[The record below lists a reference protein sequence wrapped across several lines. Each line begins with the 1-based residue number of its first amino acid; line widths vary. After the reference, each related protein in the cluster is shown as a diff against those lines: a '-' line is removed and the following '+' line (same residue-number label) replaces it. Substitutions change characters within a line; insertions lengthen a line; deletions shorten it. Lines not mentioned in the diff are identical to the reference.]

1 MQYLDGLKTIC
12 IIQMISH
19 VLGCSPHSCWGW
31 TSLGQLF
38 KNSKMSEGR
47 DSGWWSF
54 FEDYAT
60 ISREKHLAIGSE
72 RPFENSS
79 DPFPSKI
86 LGFEVSDGFES
97 SRPTRSLGSIPCATW
112 IGELFGFETVRA
124 ATLPPGGWTFG
135 GAVSGCTGGGARKG
149 HLPSLRPRH
158 HRGQRPAA
166 LHDLLVFAGAQ
177 WQPEPLVRR
186 HAGDAPLGA
195 QGIRPSDGAD
205 LGAHGGSVEC
215 RGIDESGRGGVDQ
228 TKTGTNQPPDSGL
241 WSWVSVENL
250 WGKPN
255 VHLVLE
261 DS

>member
-1 MQYLDGLKTIC
+1 MFWGARHTAAGVGLPWGSYSKIARWVKAETLADGLFSRI
-12 IIQMISH
+12 MH
-19 VLGCSPHSCWGW
+19 
-31 TSLGQLF
+31 
-38 KNSKMSEGR
+38 
-47 DSGWWSF
+47 
-54 FEDYAT
+54 YAT
-60 ISREKHLAIGSE
+60 ISREKHVAIGSE

-86 LGFEVSDGFES
+86 LGFEVCDGFES

-135 GAVSGCTGGGARKG
+135 GAVSGCTGGGAGKG

-195 QGIRPSDGAD
+195 RDGLQGLCDGAD

-215 RGIDESGRGGVDQ
+215 RGIDESGRGGVEQ